1 MTTQEVFDKVATHLL
16 TQNFKSVDDFGRCC
30 LYRGPEGTKCAVG
43 ILIPDEQ
50 YNPSMEHHTVQT
62 LIDKFPMPEYFNR
75 DKIML
80 IALQRIHDSD
90 LVSTWKLQLEIVS
103 VVYNLEMPIVL

>member
-16 TQNFKSVDDFGRCC
+16 TQNCKSVDDFGRCF
-30 LYRGPEGTKCAVG
+30 YRGPEGTKCAVG